1 MRIQGSKNLSA
12 VESTQLKRNTPL
24 KVNSYK
30 SRTLTQDQVDL
41 VNSFDKDCF
50 ETYFKFYKKWG
61 LQNNSRSNLVNDLL
75 MHNISGPAL
84 SLANLRLLDN
94 YAAQKV
100 WACIK
105 YRWTDNEARK
115 IEKFNQDP
123 DKFWSKMAY
132 QIQKR
137 SADDQKQLD
146 PAWDGKEGRTRLVE
160 YLKELF
166 SNQQGLCS
174 ISKEPMLLEISSQRT
189 NNNERLSNK
198 CSPDRIDNSQGYVNG
213 NIQLT
218 TWWVNC
224 WKSDLT
230 VEEFYKRIE
239 TIKINRP
246 MI

>member
-12 VESTQLKRNTPL
+12 AESSRLKRSTPV

-30 SRTLTQDQVDL
+30 SRTLTQDQLDL
-41 VNSFDKDCF
+41 IDSFDKDSF

-61 LQNNSRSNLVNDLL
+61 LQNNSRSNLVNELL
-75 MHNISGPAL
+75 MQNISGPAL
-84 SLANLRLLDN
+84 NLANLRLLDN
-94 YAAQKV
+94 YSAQKV

-105 YRWTDNEARK
+105 YRWTDNHALK

-123 DKFWSKMAY
+123 DKFWAKMAY

-137 SADDQKQLD
+137 SSDDEKGID
-146 PAWDGKEGRTRLVE
+146 PEWVGKEGRIQLIE
-160 YLKELF
+160 YLKKLF
-166 SNQQGLCS
+166 NDQQGLCC
-174 ISKEPMLLEISSQRT
+174 ISKQPMSLEISSQRT

-198 CSPDRIDNSQGYVNG
+198 CSPDRIDNSQGYVTG

-224 WKSDLT
+224 WKADLT
-230 VEEFYKRIE
+230 MNEFYKRIDLL
-239 TIKINRP
+239 KINRP
-246 MI
+246 